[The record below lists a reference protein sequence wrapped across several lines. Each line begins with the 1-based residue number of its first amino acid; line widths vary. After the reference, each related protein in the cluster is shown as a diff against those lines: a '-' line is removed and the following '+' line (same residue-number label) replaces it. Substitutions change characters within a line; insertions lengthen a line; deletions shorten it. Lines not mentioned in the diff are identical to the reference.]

1 MARDASTDGEG
12 DDERESRS
20 ATWEAGE
27 EGLRVSDGPAVALSA
42 MLIIVACAL
51 QLCPALY

>member
-1 MARDASTDGEG
+1 MARDASTEGEG
-12 DDERESRS
+12 DEERESRS

-51 QLCPALY
+51 QLCPAWY